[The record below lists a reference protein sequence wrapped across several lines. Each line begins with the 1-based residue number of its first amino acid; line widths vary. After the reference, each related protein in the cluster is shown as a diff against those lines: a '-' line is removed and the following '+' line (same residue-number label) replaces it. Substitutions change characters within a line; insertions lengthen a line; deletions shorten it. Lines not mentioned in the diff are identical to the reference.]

1 MIKLKFCGGART
13 VTGSMHLVKTEQSR
27 VLIDAGLF
35 QGRRKDFYDIN
46 NYFIFPPDK
55 INALVL
61 SHAHIDHSGNIPNL
75 VKHGM
80 RAPIHATSATVDL
93 CRLMLP
99 DSGHIQEEDI
109 RFVNKINLR
118 KGIPPVKPLYTKADA
133 HNALEYFRGS
143 YYEEPIKI
151 TPDIN
156 CTFYESGHVL
166 GSAIPVLEINPAP
179 ASGVATESRLFRGR
193 GGVNGIR
200 LAYAVDLG
208 RKNLPLLRNPV
219 VPKDIDYLIIESTY
233 GNRLHDPIETAKSK
247 LAEVINRT
255 IKRGGRV
262 IIPSFAFERTQEV
275 VYFLNELFTKGA
287 IPQVPIYVDSPLAT
301 NITLAFQQNIRY
313 LDEATQDMM
322 RRQQDPFGFSRIKYI
337 RSTDESKRLNA
348 DKQPMVILSASG
360 MCEAGRILHH
370 LKNNIENHNNTILVI
385 GYMAENTLGKKIV
398 ERQPVVKIF
407 GEEYRLRAEVVKINS
422 FSAHADKDAL
432 LEFIKQCAPKKKI
445 FLVHGDMEQ
454 SEPFLEQLKKL
465 GLPAYLPTKNEEVEL
480 REA

>member
-1 MIKLKFCGGART
+1 MKLRFCGGART
-13 VTGSMHLVKTEQSR
+13 VTGSMHLIKTDQGR
-27 VLIDAGLF
+27 ILIDAGLF

-46 NYFIFPPDK
+46 NYFIFRPKQID
-55 INALVL
+55 ALIL

-75 VKHGM
+75 VKHGL
-80 RAPIHATSATVDL
+80 RAPIYATSATVDL
-93 CRLMLP
+93 CNLMLP

-109 RFVNKINLR
+109 KFVNKINLR
-118 KGIPPVKPLYTKADA
+118 KGLPPVKPLYTKEDA
-133 HNALEYFRGS
+133 NHSLEYFRGA

-151 TPDIN
+151 SPDIK

-166 GSAIPVLEINPAP
+166 GSAIPVLEM
-179 ASGVATESRLFRGR
+179 
-193 GGVNGIR
+193 NGIR

-233 GNRLHDPIETAKSK
+233 GNRLHDPIATAKYK
-247 LAEVINRT
+247 LAEVINKT

-275 VYFLNELFTKGA
+275 VYLLNDMFKQGT
-287 IPQVPIYVDSPLAT
+287 IPMVPIYVDSPLAT
-301 NITLAFQQNIRY
+301 DITLAFQQNIRY
-313 LDEATQDMM
+313 LDEETQNLM

-348 DKQPMVILSASG
+348 DKQPMVIISASG

-370 LKNNIENHNNTILVI
+370 LKNNIEDPNNTILVI

-398 ERQPVVKIF
+398 ERQPIVKIF
-407 GEEYRLRAEVVKINS
+407 GEEYHLRAEVVKINS
-422 FSAHADKDAL
+422 FSAHADKDEL
-432 LEFIKQCAPKKKI
+432 IEFIKQCAPRKKI
-445 FLVHGDMEQ
+445 FIVHGDLDQ
-454 SEPFLEQLKKL
+454 AEPFTEQLKGL
-465 GLPAYLPTKNEEVEL
+465 GLPACLPAKNEEVEL
-480 REA
+480 C

>member
-1 MIKLKFCGGART
+1 MSVKLKFCGGTRT
-13 VTGSMHLVKTEQSR
+13 VTGSMHLVKTEQNR

-46 NYFIFPPDK
+46 NYFIFPPDR
-55 INALVL
+55 IDALVL

-80 RAPIHATSATVDL
+80 KAPIHATSATVDL
-93 CRLMLP
+93 CNLMLL

-109 RFVNKINLR
+109 KFVNKINLR
-118 KGIPPVKPLYTKADA
+118 KGIPPVKPLYTKEDA
-133 HNALEYFRGS
+133 NNALEYFRGS

-166 GSAIPVLEINPAP
+166 GSAIPVLEMN
-179 ASGVATESRLFRGR
+179 GV
-193 GGVNGIR
+193 R

-219 VPKDIDYLIIESTY
+219 VPKNIDYLIIESTY

-247 LAEVINRT
+247 LAEVINKT

-275 VYFLNELFTKGA
+275 VYFLNELFNNGT
-287 IPQVPIYVDSPLAT
+287 IPTVPIYVDSPLAT

-313 LDEATQDMM
+313 LDEKTQNMM

-370 LKNNIENHNNTILVI
+370 LKNNIENPNNTVLVI

-398 ERQPVVKIF
+398 ERQPIVKIF
-407 GEEYRLRAEVVKINS
+407 GEDYHLKAEVVKINS
-422 FSAHADKDAL
+422 FSAHADRDEL
-432 LEFIKQCAPKKKI
+432 IEFIKQCAPKKRI
-445 FLVHGDMEQ
+445 FIVHGDLNQ
-454 SEPFLEQLKKL
+454 SEPFMEQLKGL
-465 GLPAYLPTKNEEVEL
+465 GLPAYLPAKNEEVEL
-480 REA
+480 SKA

>member
-1 MIKLKFCGGART
+1 MTKLKFCGGART
-13 VTGSMHLVKTEQSR
+13 VTGSMHLIKTEQSR

-35 QGRRKDFYDIN
+35 QGRRKDFYDVN
-46 NYFIFPPDK
+46 NFFIFPPDK
-55 INALVL
+55 INGLVL

-80 RAPIHATSATVDL
+80 RAPIQTTSATVDL
-93 CRLMLP
+93 CNLMLP

-109 RFVNKINLR
+109 KFVNKINLR
-118 KGIPPVKPLYTKADA
+118 KGIPPVKPLYTKDDA
-133 HNALEYFRGS
+133 YTALEYFRGS

-151 TPDIN
+151 TPDIT

-166 GSAIPVLEINPAP
+166 GSAIPVLEINGACPNNST
-179 ASGVATESRLFRGR
+179 SGAIGR
-193 GGVNGIR
+193 VR

-208 RKNLPLLRNPV
+208 RKNLPLLRDPV
-219 VPKDIDYLIIESTY
+219 IPKDIDYLIIESTY
-233 GNRLHDPIETAKSK
+233 GNRLHDPIETAKNN
-247 LAEVINRT
+247 LADVINRT
-255 IKRGGRV
+255 IKRGGKV

-275 VYFLNELFTKGA
+275 VYLLNDMFNKGA
-287 IPQVPIYVDSPLAT
+287 IPTVPIYVDSPLAT

-313 LDEATQDMM
+313 LDEETQNMM

-370 LKNNIENHNNTILVI
+370 LKNNIENPNNTILVI

-398 ERQPVVKIF
+398 ERQPIVRIF
-407 GEEYRLRAEVVKINS
+407 GEDYRLKAEVVKINS

-445 FLVHGDMEQ
+445 FIVHGDLNQ
-454 SEPFLEQLKKL
+454 AEPFLEQLKKL

-480 REA
+480 V

>member
-1 MIKLKFCGGART
+1 MIRIKFCGGART

-80 RAPIHATSATVDL
+80 RAPIHTTSATVDL

-166 GSAIPVLEINPAP
+166 GSAIPVLETN
-179 ASGVATESRLFRGR
+179 GV
-193 GGVNGIR
+193 R

-233 GNRLHDPIETAKSK
+233 GNRLHDPIETAKAK

-255 IKRGGRV
+255 IKRGGKV

-275 VYFLNELFTKGA
+275 VYLLTDMFKQGT
-287 IPQVPIYVDSPLAT
+287 IPMVPIYVDSPLAT

-313 LDEATQDMM
+313 LDEETQNMM
-322 RRQQDPFGFSRIKYI
+322 RRQQDPFGFSRIKYV
-337 RSTDESKRLNA
+337 RSTDESKRLND

-370 LKNNIENHNNTILVI
+370 LKNNIENPNNTILVI

-398 ERQPVVKIF
+398 ERRPIVRIF
-407 GEEYRLRAEVVKINS
+407 GEDYHLRAEVVKINS
-422 FSAHADKDAL
+422 FSAHADRDGL

-445 FLVHGDMEQ
+445 FIVHGDLNQ
-454 SEPFLEQLKKL
+454 AEPFLEQLKGL
-465 GLPAYLPTKNEEVEL
+465 GLPAYLPAKNEEVEL
-480 REA
+480 SET